1 MCRIPMLIPLV
12 MLKTK
17 YNRGGRARPS
27 AMGEIHSRRHAC
39 HKPAASSK
47 SVAPSAAIVLFTAN
61 TTGK

>member
-17 YNRGGRARPS
+17 YSSGGSARPRVI
-27 AMGEIHSRRHAC
+27 GEIHSRFQSC
-39 HKPAASSK
+39 HRQPASNST
-47 SVAPSAAIVLFTAN
+47 VAASAAIVLFTAN